1 MMYRIIIVLL
11 SIVGTIGVN
20 ACVELKDPT
29 NDAKE
34 NTNRLQT
41 ALDSYDCV
49 NVTEGVWSTSGITI
63 GSNTRL
69 ILNEQTRIE
78 AKINVTQTAVVRS
91 SCVRL

>member
-1 MMYRIIIVLL
+1 MMYRIVIVLL
-11 SIVGTIGVN
+11 SIVGVN

-29 NDAKE
+29 DDAKE

-49 NVTEGVWSTSGITI
+49 NVTEGVWSTSGITV

-78 AKINVTQTAVVRS
+78 AKINVTQTAVVCW